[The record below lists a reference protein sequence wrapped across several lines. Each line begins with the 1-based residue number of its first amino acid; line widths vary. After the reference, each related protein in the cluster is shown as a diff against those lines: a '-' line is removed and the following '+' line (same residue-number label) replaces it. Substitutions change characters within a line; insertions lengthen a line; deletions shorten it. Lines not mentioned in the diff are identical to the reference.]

1 MDAFLD
7 TGIWQMGDLIILNR
21 VRRYKYVFSKSDILQ
36 PDGRTVLPSMM
47 DKTPGNSEWTFPK
60 EKPTQK
66 QLNLWYA
73 ALQHLTSTDLQL
85 CRPMGN
91 YINPPHKKTGWY
103 LSNSN
108 TYLYNKCENGAFDT
122 FRRAPD
128 SRSSRRPKYVGC
140 IPSSIP
146 PLNPTHHKYAAVK
159 VNSSAGTV
167 SILSSGQAFQPTVQ
181 VKRPVPDILR
191 SWPNPG
197 LWNDLECDDDGWWIL
212 DALKNE
218 TLYLVSDGSYQREV
232 DPEVCSCAFTAECK
246 ATGKKLVC
254 TWVERS
260 PSASNYRGEILGALG
275 YTLVM
280 KAVLD
285 YESAQSPEPLILPK
299 GPAFCDNMGVIK
311 HGSVPNKPLSE
322 KQVQADLFG
331 HMKYLLRNLPINTAF
346 THIQGHMDEV
356 LELPDM
362 TYEQILQVQMGNCI
376 PYLVKSGK
384 RAR

>member
-1 MDAFLD
+1 MFSSPIKFASEFEVPLMRERDIALMDAFLD
-7 TGIWQMGDLIILNR
+7 TGIWQIGDLIILNR
-21 VRRYKYVFSKSDILQ
+21 VRRYKCVFSKSDILQ

-66 QLNLWYA
+66 QLDLWYA
-73 ALQHLTSTDLQL
+73 ALQHLTSTELQL

-181 VKRPVPDILR
+181 AKRPVPDIL
-191 SWPNPG
+191 
-197 LWNDLECDDDGWWIL
+197 
-212 DALKNE
+212 
-218 TLYLVSDGSYQREV
+218 
-232 DPEVCSCAFTAECK
+232 
-246 ATGKKLVC
+246 
-254 TWVERS
+254 
-260 PSASNYRGEILGALG
+260 
-275 YTLVM
+275 
-280 KAVLD
+280 
-285 YESAQSPEPLILPK
+285 
-299 GPAFCDNMGVIK
+299 
-311 HGSVPNKPLSE
+311 
-322 KQVQADLFG
+322 
-331 HMKYLLRNLPINTAF
+331 
-346 THIQGHMDEV
+346 
-356 LELPDM
+356 
-362 TYEQILQVQMGNCI
+362 
-376 PYLVKSGK
+376 
-384 RAR
+384 